1 MRKVLWGA
9 LALFAVVAVLRRFA
23 PTLGTRAVNK
33 CRDTMSGAPRERG
46 FEEGRQEPASSIA
59 R

>member
-1 MRKVLWGA
+1 MKKVVFGA

-23 PTLGTRAVNK
+23 PTLGKRAMQK
-33 CRDTMSGAPRERG
+33 CQEMMSGAPRERG
-46 FEEGRQEPASSIA
+46 FEEGRQESAPSIA